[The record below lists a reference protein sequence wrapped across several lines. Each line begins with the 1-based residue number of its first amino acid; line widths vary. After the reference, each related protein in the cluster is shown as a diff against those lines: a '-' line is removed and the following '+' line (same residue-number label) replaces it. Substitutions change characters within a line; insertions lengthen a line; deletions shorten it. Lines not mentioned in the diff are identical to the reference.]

1 LVGVSP
7 YSFIGEAEQKK
18 PSPHSL
24 ADDETNRYTVQEK
37 GKAVE
42 RGDWVGAP
50 SGALYSPPRR
60 PGDGGGVAREWLQ
73 SDATFQRDREE
84 RESQERGKTVERE
97 DWVGAASRAPYN
109 ASGQPGDEGGM
120 TREWLQAEATFQRGR
135 EERESKEGEL
145 THPKEWQRKQDLVR
159 QQDAEARE
167 RESARQ
173 RERERMERERG
184 QELAQAEIAQAER
197 ARRQEEN
204 WTRQERY
211 RPEEEWT
218 TGEKRARADEW
229 PRRGSMA
236 MQDEIDRGSAER
248 ARGRAERERARI
260 ERERAKERAELVR
273 Q

>member
-1 LVGVSP
+1 LLTDFQVSDRFVALCVSNYQLVGVSL
-7 YSFIGEAEQKK
+7 YSFIGEEEQKK

-50 SGALYSPPRR
+50 SGTLYSPPRR
-60 PGDGGGVAREWLQ
+60 PGDGGGMAREWLQ
-73 SDATFQRDREE
+73 SEATFQREREE

-120 TREWLQAEATFQRGR
+120 SREWLQAEATFQRGR

-145 THPKEWQRKQDLVR
+145 TRPKEWQRKQDLVR

-173 RERERMERERG
+173 RERERMERGRG

-197 ARRQEEN
+197 ARRQEEKARADN

-229 PRRGSMA
+229 
-236 MQDEIDRGSAER
+236 QDEIDRVSAER
-248 ARGRAERERARI
+248 ARGRAERG
-260 ERERAKERAELVR
+260 
-273 Q
+273 